1 MFEHVETY
9 PGDPILTLNETF
21 IADTRA
27 GKINL
32 GIGVYLNDASK
43 LPVMRAVAEAET
55 ALLQSPG
62 VRPYLPMEG
71 APAYRKQVQRL
82 LFGADSAALAAK
94 RIATAQT
101 LGGSG
106 ALKVGGDFLKSYFP
120 KAQVWICDP
129 TWDNHR
135 AIFGGAG
142 FTVNAYPYYSAALQH
157 VDFDAMLAALGKV
170 PAGDI
175 VVLHACCHNPTGAD
189 LSEQQWRTLATL
201 VRERGLLPFFDIAYQ
216 GFGAGLDEDAF
227 AIRHFVAE
235 GIPLLVASSF
245 SKNFSLYGERCGSLS
260 IVCDNAPEA
269 DNVLGQLKA
278 AVRRNYSNPP
288 THGARIISAVLE
300 NPALDAEWTGEL
312 NAMRGR
318 IQAMREGLYAQLR
331 ALRPDRN
338 FDYLIKQT
346 GMFSYT
352 GLTVAQV
359 RKLREESA
367 IYLLESGRI
376 CIAALTQATLSTVAA
391 AIAKVI
397 D

>member
-1 MFEHVETY
+1 MFEHVDIY

-21 IADTRA
+21 IADPRA

-32 GIGVYLNDASK
+32 GIGVYLNEASK
-43 LPVMRAVAEAET
+43 LPVMGAVLKAET
-55 ALLQSPG
+55 ALLANPG
-62 VRPYLPMEG
+62 IRPYLPMEG
-71 APAYRKQVQRL
+71 APSYRKQVQRL
-82 LFGADSAALAAK
+82 LFGADAPALAEQ
-94 RIATAQT
+94 RVATAQT
-101 LGGSG
+101 VGGSG
-106 ALKVGGDFLKSYFP
+106 ALKVGADFLAAYF
-120 KAQVWICDP
+120 KQAEVWICDP

-135 AIFGGAG
+135 AIFAGAG
-142 FTVNAYPYYSAALQH
+142 FTVHSYPYYSAAIQH
-157 VDFDAMLAALGKV
+157 VDFTAMQAALNAV

-189 LSEQQWRTLATL
+189 LSEAQWRELAKTISS
-201 VRERGLLPFFDIAYQ
+201 RKLLPFFDIAYQ
-216 GFGAGLDEDAF
+216 GFGGGIDADAF

-260 IVCDNAPEA
+260 IVCDDAQEA
-269 DNVLGQLKA
+269 ANVLGQLKA
-278 AVRRNYSNPP
+278 AIRRNYSSPP
-288 THGARIISAVLE
+288 THGARIVATVLE
-300 NPALDAEWTGEL
+300 NPELAADWSGEL
-312 NAMRGR
+312 EAMRGR

-331 ALRPDRN
+331 ALRPERD
-338 FDYLIKQT
+338 FEYLIKQS

-367 IYLLESGRI
+367 IYLLESGRV
-376 CIAALTQATLSTVAA
+376 CIAALTRETLAPVAA
-391 AIAKVI
+391 AIAKVL